1 MRIVIHIGH
10 CLSFRF
16 SSFVSQLMLHD
27 CLTMIDQMPC
37 SASQDSRVEAPSM
50 LAAVRTRD
58 DCDVWFAIPA
68 CLFVPSA
75 VLLGT
80 LTIRGPT
87 NSGIG
92 APRLGTK
99 TYVEPHPS
107 MPFGRSSGKHDGYL
121 NSSPASMPPVG

>member
-1 MRIVIHIGH
+1 MRIVTHIGH

-16 SSFVSQLMLHD
+16 SGFVSQLMLHD
-27 CLTMIDQMPC
+27 CLTTIDQTLLGFAGFPGR
-37 SASQDSRVEAPSM
+37 DSLHVGRGAH
-50 LAAVRTRD
+50 RD

-68 CLFVPSA
+68 SLFVPPA

-92 APRLGTK
+92 APRLATK
-99 TYVEPHPS
+99 TCVEPHPS

-121 NSSPASMPPVG
+121 NSSLASMPPVG